1 MRTEQSPANVHQ
13 FFRLFIHPWSTDMK
27 TVTVGPNVVGD
38 KFVGSRIIQWDSMS
52 KEDVN
57 AFSSSQDAVNNEH
70 HCTGELTER
79 RKEDILAPAG
89 HPELN
94 VDFSKSKGAN
104 IKRENIEFTT
114 LLRNLEFF

>member
-1 MRTEQSPANVHQ
+1 MGLNKQGGCQCLLELS
-13 FFRLFIHPWSTDMK
+13 
-27 TVTVGPNVVGD
+27 NVV
-38 KFVGSRIIQWDSMS
+38 
-52 KEDVN
+52 
-57 AFSSSQDAVNNEH
+57 NN
-70 HCTGELTER
+70 TGELTKR